1 MFLAAEVLD
10 AWSALEVFMLSL
22 LAAILEINQFA
33 QFIVGDKCY
42 YIQKILND
50 YLSDLVPGGDTSCF
64 GVGVT
69 LKAGCYTLIAAALVG
84 LFTGQL
90 FTRLIEQALE
100 DIAEEEG
107 LNVENTHAKAC
118 GEKSATMLGEFMI
131 KCCLMEKIDA
141 QNKNA
146 MPENV
151 SICGDK
157 SIQQH

>member
-1 MFLAAEVLD
+1 MSYDVNAKLD
-10 AWSALEVFMLSL
+10 AYRESIKKKEEILAQLNQGVVNTQAEIHMLTG
-22 LAAILEINQFA
+22 AI
-33 QFIVGDKCY
+33 
-42 YIQKILND
+42 
-50 YLSDLVPGGDTSCF
+50 
-64 GVGVT
+64 
-69 LKAGCYTLIAAALVG
+69 
-84 LFTGQL
+84 
-90 FTRLIEQALE
+90 QALE

-146 MPENV
+146 MPENI

-157 SIQQH
+157 SIQQN